1 MLNVETKEEQRARLY
16 SLLGDLPNGL
26 NAPVSSRTVYT
37 ESRDGYTVEKLVLDL
52 NGEEEV
58 PAYFVRPNE
67 GKGPFPTLLFH
78 HSHGGRYEL
87 GKDELL
93 KGNTYLQEPCYADAL
108 TGAGYAALCIDAWGF
123 GERRGRKESELFK
136 EMLWKGQ
143 VLWGKMVYD
152 ALRAADYLAQRPDVD
167 ADRLG
172 TLGISMGSTMAWWQ
186 AALDTRIRVCIDL
199 CCLTDFDALIET
211 GAIDAHGVYYY
222 VPSLLKHFS
231 AADINA
237 LIAPRAHF
245 SYAGIYDALTPPAG
259 LDRIDDHLKRVY
271 ESEGASE
278 AWSLHRSPTGHL
290 ETPAMRTEVMQRLA
304 EYL

>member
-1 MLNVETKEEQRARLY
+1 MNAETKDAQRARLY
-16 SLLGDLPNGL
+16 SLLGDLPDGL
-26 NAPVSSRTVYT
+26 NGPVSSRSLYV
-37 ESRDGYTVEKLVLDL
+37 ESRDGYTVEKLLLDL

-58 PAYFVRPNE
+58 PAYFVKPVE
-67 GKGPFPTLLFH
+67 GEGPFKTLLFH

-93 KGNTYLQEPCYADAL
+93 LGNSYLQEPCYAFEL
-108 TGAGYAALCIDAWGF
+108 TRAGYAALCIDAWGF

-152 ALRAADYLAQRPDVD
+152 ALRAADYLTQRPDVD
-167 ADRLG
+167 ASRLG

-186 AALDTRIRVCIDL
+186 AALDTRIRVCVDL

-211 GAIDAHGVYYY
+211 GKLDAHGVYYY
-222 VPSLLKHFS
+222 VPALLKHFS
-231 AADINA
+231 SGDINA

-245 SYAGIYDALTPPAG
+245 SYAGIYDSLTPPAG
-259 LDRIDDHLKRVY
+259 LDRIDEQLKRVY
-271 ESEGASE
+271 AAEGAPE
-278 AWSLHRSPTGHL
+278 AWLLHRSPTEHL
-290 ETPAMRTEVMQRLA
+290 ETPAMRADVMQRLA